1 MALKGTRKNTK
12 TIGRELDVQYVLEGS
27 VRKSGNDLRITAQLI
42 NARDD
47 VHLWAEKYGG
57 TLDDIFKI
65 QENVSRSIVDALKIR
80 LSLYEEQKVS
90 ERPIDNVQAYE
101 CYLKAN
107 YEIWRCTEESLS
119 RAIKLLQEGID
130 IVGDN
135 ELLLAAM
142 GMVYFQYVNVGIR
155 ADEKY
160 LDKAESYVQK
170 TFKMNPDSAHGY
182 VLIGMINE
190 TRGKFYDAVND
201 TRKALES
208 NSNDP
213 MALLMLGFLY
223 AIAGKS
229 AAAKP
234 LNDRL
239 MKIDPLNHINLWL
252 PWWIHISEGEFGL
265 TREIVKRM
273 YERDSANPAIQLCYA
288 WSLVWEQQN
297 KEAFKIIDDIE
308 KDAPQSIPC
317 SFGLFMK
324 HAVKGEK
331 EKAIRSL
338 SEEAVK
344 LAKIDH
350 IYSWFAAQFYSLLD
364 MKKEA
369 LDYLENAVKR
379 GRIDYPFLSKRDPL
393 LENIRGEPRYK
404 KLMERVKHE
413 WESFE
418 V

>member
-1 MALKGTRKNTK
+1 
-12 TIGRELDVQYVLEGS
+12 
-27 VRKSGNDLRITAQLI
+27 VRKSGNNLRITAQLI

-80 LSLYEEQKVS
+80 LSLNEEQKVS
-90 ERPIDNVQAYE
+90 EKPIDNVQAYE

-107 YEIWRCTEESLS
+107 YDIWRCTEESLS
-119 RAIKLLQEGID
+119 RAIQLIQEGMN
-130 IVGDN
+130 IVGEN
-135 ELLLAAM
+135 ELLNATM
-142 GMVYFQYVNVGIR
+142 GMVYFQYVNVGIK

-160 LDKAESYVQK
+160 LDKAESYAQK
-170 TFKMNPDSAHGY
+170 TFIMNPDSARGY
-182 VLIGMINE
+182 VLMGMINE

-201 TRKALES
+201 IKRALEI
-208 NSNDP
+208 NPNDP
-213 MALLMLGFLY
+213 MALLMLGFLF

-239 MKIDPLNHINLWL
+239 KKIDPLNHINLWL
-252 PWWIHISEGEFGL
+252 PWWIHISEGEFSL
-265 TREIVKRM
+265 AREIVKKM
-273 YERDSANPAIQLCYA
+273 YERDSANPPIQLCYA

-297 KEAFKIIDDIE
+297 KEAFKIIDDIV
-308 KDAPQSIPC
+308 KDAPQSIPS

-324 HAVKGEK
+324 HAVKGER
-331 EKAIRSL
+331 EKAVRSL
-338 SEEAVK
+338 SEEAIK

-350 IYSWFAAQFYSLLD
+350 IYSWFASQFYSLLD
-364 MKKEA
+364 MKEEA
-369 LDYLENAVKR
+369 FDYLENAVNR
-379 GRIDYPFLSKRDPL
+379 GRIDYPFLSKRDSF
-393 LENIRGEPRYK
+393 LENIRSEPRFK

-413 WESFE
+413 WENFE